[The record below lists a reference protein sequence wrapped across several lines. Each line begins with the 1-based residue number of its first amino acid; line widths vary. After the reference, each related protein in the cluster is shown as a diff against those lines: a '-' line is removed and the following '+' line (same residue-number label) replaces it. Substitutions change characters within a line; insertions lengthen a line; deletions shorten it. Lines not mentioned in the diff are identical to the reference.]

1 MYCKNNS
8 LRDYQ
13 QEMKSRLFKEW
24 EFHQSV
30 MVQMPT
36 GTGKTHL
43 LAAVVREFLHRSGTC
58 VWIVAHRRELVQQ
71 IEETVARYGM
81 GKEPDKSGKNG
92 RMRKNSMPEE
102 SGRVRVFSIQWLS
115 RNRKNIG
122 EAPGLIVI
130 DEAHHALAETYK
142 ELWKRY
148 PEARKLGMTATP
160 CRLNG
165 KGFTDLFVSL
175 ITSWSI
181 AEFIGKGWLSAFDNV
196 SIRANSREQRM
207 INSLKKRGADG
218 DYQVKE
224 MNEVLNRQVS
234 IRRLY
239 ECVE

>member
-1 MYCKNNS
+1 MIDYFSFDMPSSFFVVGGDRHPPMYCKNNS

-81 GKEPDKSGKNG
+81 GKESGTVK
-92 RMRKNSMPEE
+92 
-102 SGRVRVFSIQWLS
+102 VLSIQWLS
-115 RNRKNIG
+115 RNWKNM
-122 EAPGLIVI
+122 EESPGLIVI

-160 CRLNG
+160 L
-165 KGFTDLFVSL
+165 
-175 ITSWSI
+175 SI
-181 AEFIGKGWLSAFDNV
+181 EW
-196 SIRANSREQRM
+196 
-207 INSLKKRGADG
+207 
-218 DYQVKE
+218 
-224 MNEVLNRQVS
+224 
-234 IRRLY
+234 
-239 ECVE
+239 